1 MYRVSSWNGRRSEI
15 DISTLAG
22 CLVGRRKKMRVKID
36 EVDWEGWFELAE
48 SCMTEGQVTETNMG
62 PT

>member
-1 MYRVSSWNGRRSEI
+1 
-15 DISTLAG
+15 
-22 CLVGRRKKMRVKID
+22 MRVKID